1 MITNAIIDTRGEP
14 DWNLGAPTLKMPLD
28 AGDVMCSCDDGNT
41 VLIERKTP
49 SDFLSTL
56 AASRLFPQVARMIEI
71 TPWSYIVITGIF
83 YRKRGGVVTVDGRIT
98 GWNYD
103 AIEGAK
109 LTCQEMG
116 AGVIHCGSDD
126 FEDAVIR
133 LCNRDRSTKRI
144 TPPRETA
151 LLTEGEAAI
160 AALPGIGHER
170 VDAMAKQLPNPT
182 SMLEWLTDLGHSTKI
197 PGIAEG
203 SKKRV
208 MSALNI
214 GEYKLLAVPQQAQ
227 PFYLPD
233 GEFIATSPE
242 GYDWICKQE
251 GTSETR

>member
-160 AALPGIGHER
+160 AALPGIGYER
-170 VDAMAKQLPNPT
+170 VQALAKLGSPAR
-182 SMLEWLTDLGHSTKI
+182 MLEWLTDLEDSVKI
-197 PGIAEG
+197 PSVADGT
-203 SKKRV
+203 KRKV
-208 MSALNI
+208 IKALGLA
-214 GEYKLLAVPQQAQ
+214 GEKLAIVHKSVR